1 MRIQI
6 NLKDAILLFIITIVG
21 VLGGFLMYSFHSEQQ
36 KIYLNQCKEIFDE
49 AQSKDIQ
56 QNITTR
62 YVKFDSSKSSNNFL
76 DVLAWGDQYYL
87 TKEDSCRHHLDSIF
101 QAELHQAGLPFQTA
115 ICYTVAGKTT
125 VSKPELNLSQMHL
138 IEEEVFYKKDQSED
152 DAIWLQAYVSI
163 PYSTLPI
170 DGKKF
175 KVGLGMVICSVLAWL
190 VFLLAGRKNWHV
202 SADPVL
208 AEEPMPKQP
217 DSSMSQKIHI
227 TGNYYWD
234 EQNRTLCY
242 KDKKAVLNGFM
253 LSYFKLFIQSEG
265 HTVSYADILS
275 LYGEPAELSTS
286 TKNKIYQA
294 IGNLKKLLHEMP
306 LKIESIT
313 NVGYRICFNEEE
325 EKA

>member
-1 MRIQI
+1 M
-6 NLKDAILLFIITIVG
+6 
-21 VLGGFLMYSFHSEQQ
+21 
-36 KIYLNQCKEIFDE
+36 
-49 AQSKDIQ
+49 
-56 QNITTR
+56 
-62 YVKFDSSKSSNNFL
+62 SSNDFL
-76 DVLAWGDQYYL
+76 NVLAWGDQYFL
-87 TKEDSCRHHLDSIF
+87 IKEDSCRHHLDSIF

-115 ICYTVAGKTT
+115 IRYTMTGKTT

-138 IEEEVFYKKDQSED
+138 IEEKVYYKKDQSDE
-152 DAIWLQAYVSI
+152 DAIWLQSYVSI
-163 PYSTLPI
+163 PNSTLTI

-175 KVGLGMVICSVLAWL
+175 KVGLGMVICSILAWL
-190 VFLLAGRKNWHV
+190 VFLLAGRKNWYV
-202 SADPVL
+202 SADPVF
-208 AEEPMPKQP
+208 AEKTMPKQP
-217 DSSMSQKIHI
+217 DSSLSQMIHI

-234 EQNRTLCY
+234 VPNQTLYY
-242 KDKKAVLNGFM
+242 KDKKVVLNGFM
-253 LSYFKLFIQSEG
+253 LSYFELFIRSEG
-265 HTVSYADILS
+265 HTVTYADILS